1 MSNIDDY
8 FKQFQPRESVIDR
21 CIILKPAVSLL
32 DGIFDI
38 IFKKGDPSNCVFE
51 TRRNIF
57 MVTGLLLCGIN

>member
-38 IFKKGDPSNCVFE
+38 IFKKESKSEDVKSEVKF
-51 TRRNIF
+51 
-57 MVTGLLLCGIN
+57 